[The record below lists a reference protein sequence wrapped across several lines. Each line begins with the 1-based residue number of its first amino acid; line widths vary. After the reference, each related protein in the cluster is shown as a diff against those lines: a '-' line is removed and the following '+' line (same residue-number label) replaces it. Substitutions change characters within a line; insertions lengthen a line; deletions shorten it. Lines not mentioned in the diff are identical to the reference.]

1 MYLQLGEIAV
11 RDFERKDAP
20 RLHQIVRETGVRRFM
35 RDWSENAHE
44 PEDFL

>member
-35 RDWSENAHE
+35 RD
-44 PEDFL
+44 